1 MQIISEYDHAC
12 WTYLQVAHEISEN
25 RRALLLQQVLQA
37 NDERNSVV
45 YEGLLPNLR
54 IKSGDYLQSIS
65 NISSAEI

>member
-12 WTYLQVAHEISEN
+12 WTHLQVAHEISEN

-37 NDERNSVV
+37 NDERNSVL
-45 YEGLLPNLR
+45 YEGLLPNLW